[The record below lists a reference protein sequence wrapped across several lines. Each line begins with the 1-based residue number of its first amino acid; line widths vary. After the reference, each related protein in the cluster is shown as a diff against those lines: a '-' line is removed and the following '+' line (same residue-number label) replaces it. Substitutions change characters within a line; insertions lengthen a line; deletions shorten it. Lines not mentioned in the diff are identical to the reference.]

1 MSEVIIAIIATI
13 GAIFILL
20 AAIGVLKMPDLFLRI
35 SVTTKAATLGVGL
48 LLVGVMIYF
57 NDFYTTSRSLAI
69 LLFVFLTAPI
79 GAHLIGRVAYIM
91 GVPLWRNNRIDQLDG
106 HYHRVTH
113 ELHSNKIDDYVVRE
127 DGVESKSAKKEA
139 LNENKATKT

>member
-1 MSEVIIAIIATI
+1 MSEIIIAIIATI
-13 GAIFILL
+13 GAVFILL

-48 LLVGVMIYF
+48 LLIGVMIYF
-57 NDFYTTSRSLAI
+57 NDFYTSSRSLAI

-91 GVPLWRNNRIDQLDG
+91 GVPLWKNNRIDQLEG
-106 HYHRVTH
+106 HYHRNTH
-113 ELHSNKIDDYVVRE
+113 ELHSNKIVDSVVRE
-127 DGVESKSAKKEA
+127 KKESKQYKKGESCI
-139 LNENKATKT
+139 EKEVQ